1 MKSSLKFLFAALV
14 MIPLIAQGQ
23 FTTKTTPQVK
33 TTPALKATD
42 LKPNLIQANKLPK
55 LEQPQILKES
65 DISKFPIITFS
76 PEELERSRQKSWEI
90 SPRKPF
96 DTGVSIIHWGTLTE
110 TQFLMTPVIRYVVN
124 TEYNYQAY
132 SMRVLANLQQGK
144 DYKLVLNVE
153 QKSFPANSTV
163 GFKVGT
169 SEFRMEWP
177 KDKNEIIIL
186 FNNTFTGQQVID
198 ITPVQVSGRRES
210 IDSKLEFA
218 IKSIRLEELK

>member
-14 MIPLIAQGQ
+14 MIPLMAQGQ

-42 LKPNLIQANKLPK
+42 LKPNLVQANKLPK

-96 DTGVSIIHWGTLTE
+96 DTGVSIIHWGTFTE

-153 QKSFPANSTV
+153 QKNFPANSTV

-177 KDKNEIIIL
+177 KDRNEIIIL

-198 ITPVQVSGRRES
+198 ISPVQVSGRRER

-218 IKSIRLEELK
+218 VKSIRLEELK

>member
-1 MKSSLKFLFAALV
+1 MKSPLKFLIAALV
-14 MIPLIAQGQ
+14 MSPLMAQGQ
-23 FTTKTTPQVK
+23 FATKSAPQVRN
-33 TTPALKATD
+33 TPALKTND
-42 LKPNLIQANKLPK
+42 LKPNLVQANKLQK
-55 LEQPQILKES
+55 IEQPKILKES

-124 TEYNYQAY
+124 TQYNYQAY

-144 DYKLVLNVE
+144 DYRLVLNVE
-153 QKSFPANSTV
+153 QKNFPPNSTV
-163 GFKVGT
+163 GFKIGT

-177 KDKNEIIIL
+177 KDRNEIIVL

-218 IKSIRLEELK
+218 IKSVRLEELK